1 MNIISYIDSALH
13 ANSTD
18 SGVIKFTAEFP
29 GFEGH
34 FPGNPIV
41 PGACLIETARQLVSK
56 IRGRDLSL
64 LLIRKVK
71 FIAPVIP
78 GDELEF
84 KLQFV
89 NSTRINATAIRGNVK
104 ICDLQIE
111 VG

>member
-13 ANSTD
+13 LNSTD
-18 SGVIKFTAEFP
+18 SGVIKFSSEFP

-56 IRGRDLSL
+56 IKGKDLSL
-64 LLIRKVK
+64 LSIHKVK
-71 FIAPVIP
+71 FVAPVIP

-89 NSTRINATAIRGNVK
+89 NSTRINVTVISGNVR